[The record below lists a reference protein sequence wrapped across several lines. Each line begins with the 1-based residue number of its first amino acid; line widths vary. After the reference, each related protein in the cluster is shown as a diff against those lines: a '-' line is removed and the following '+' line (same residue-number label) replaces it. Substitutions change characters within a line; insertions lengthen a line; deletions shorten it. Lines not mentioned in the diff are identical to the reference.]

1 MSGRSGNGSWRL
13 RRMGAIGVESPLPL
27 AAACTLASEV
37 MLEYGALKPD
47 QASSSPNPARMTL
60 HEGAS

>member
-1 MSGRSGNGSWRL
+1 
-13 RRMGAIGVESPLPL
+13 MGAIGVESPLPL